1 MVGDGAV
8 RESGTRDETGA
19 VPDAVALYDSHG
31 DALFGFCVALGY
43 RPRVA
48 ERVVREAL
56 ALAPER
62 IRALRDPRRS
72 RALLYALVRVVAE
85 RAAVERPG
93 PGVVE
98 QVSAAGGAGWSVPD
112 RRRLAP
118 LVPYALWAVDEDE
131 RIALDLSAR
140 HRLSDAEVADVLGV
154 SERRAARLLA
164 RGPVQFEQA
173 LAVYAVATHAR
184 RDCPELAL
192 LLPEAGAAVEPGLR
206 QPLHLHVDSCPDCV
220 ALGPGPVEVRALLA
234 GGGATNAPY
243 AIRMALRAD
252 GAAEPADSVDPVERG
267 GFPKGT
273 GRPRSRVPVVAACAT
288 AVALMLGT
296 AVLLRPGAE
305 HDTPIALSS
314 APLPEQPPALHP
326 AEPPAVSASVAPST
340 APAPSTTR
348 AVPTSAPSTRAAAAK
363 PTARTSRSAKPST
376 NAGAQLAGGPATLPR
391 SGGTDAGNPAA
402 PGTLSWSRSTV
413 DLGADGA
420 AQTVRLT
427 ATGGPV
433 TWSLAVSEN
442 DWLTVSSHAGTL
454 ANGQSISITISANPD
469 RAPAAT
475 WAVSVS
481 ANPTGVSLTVTGGP
495 ASRGGATN
503 EFRQR

>member
-8 RESGTRDETGA
+8 RESGTTDETGA
-19 VPDAVALYDSHG
+19 VPDAVALYDTHG

-43 RPRVA
+43 QPRVA
-48 ERVVREAL
+48 ERVVRETL
-56 ALAPER
+56 AVAPER

-85 RAAVERPG
+85 RAAGERAG

-98 QVSAAGGAGWSVPD
+98 QVLAAGGAGWSVPD

-154 SERRAARLLA
+154 SERRVARLLA
-164 RGPVQFEQA
+164 RGPVRFEQA

-192 LLPEAGAAVEPGLR
+192 LLPDAGAAVEAGLR
-206 QPLHLHVDSCPDCV
+206 QPLYLHVDSCPDCL
-220 ALGPGPVEVRALLA
+220 ALRPGPVEVRALLA
-234 GGGATNAPY
+234 GGGSAKAPY

-252 GAAEPADSVDPVERG
+252 GSVESADPVERG

-288 AVALMLGT
+288 AVALVFGT
-296 AVLLRPGAE
+296 AVLSRPGAE
-305 HDTPIALSS
+305 HDTPIALST
-314 APLPEQPPALHP
+314 APLSERPPALHP
-326 AEPPAVSASVAPST
+326 AESPAAAASVVPGT
-340 APAPSTTR
+340 APAPSTAR
-348 AVPTSAPSTRAAAAK
+348 AVPTSAPSTRSAVAK
-363 PTARTSRSAKPST
+363 PTARPSRGAKPST
-376 NAGAQLAGGPATLPR
+376 SGGAPVAGGSLTLPR
-391 SGGTDAGNPAA
+391 AGGTGEGNPAA

-433 TWSLAVSEN
+433 AWSLAVSEN
-442 DWLTVSSHAGTL
+442 DWLTVSSRAGTL
-454 ANGQSISITISANPD
+454 ANGQSISITIAANPD
-469 RAPAAT
+469 RAPATT

-481 ANPTGVSLTVTGGP
+481 ANPTGVSLNVTGGP
-495 ASRGGATN
+495 ASHESATS
-503 EFRQR
+503 EFQQR

>member
-8 RESGTRDETGA
+8 RESGTADETGA
-19 VPDAVALYDSHG
+19 VPDAVALYDTHG

-56 ALAPER
+56 TLAPER

-98 QVSAAGGAGWSVPD
+98 QVLAAGGAGWSVPD

-154 SERRAARLLA
+154 SERRTARLLA
-164 RGPVQFEQA
+164 HGPVQFEQA

-192 LLPEAGAAVEPGLR
+192 LLPEAGAAVEAGLR

-220 ALGPGPVEVRALLA
+220 ALRPGPVEARALLA
-234 GGGATNAPY
+234 GGAAANAPY

-252 GAAEPADSVDPVERG
+252 GAAEPVDPVERG

-288 AVALMLGT
+288 AVALVLGT

-326 AEPPAVSASVAPST
+326 AEPPAASASVVPTT
-340 APAPSTTR
+340 ASAPSTTR

-376 NAGAQLAGGPATLPR
+376 NAAAPLAGGPATLPR

-413 DLGADGA
+413 DLGAGGA

-442 DWLTVSSHAGTL
+442 DWLTVGSHAGTL

-469 RAPAAT
+469 RAPATT
-475 WAVSVS
+475 WAVTVS

-495 ASRGGATN
+495 ASRGGPTN

>member
-1 MVGDGAV
+1 MAGDGAV
-8 RESGTRDETGA
+8 RESGTTDETGA
-19 VPDAVALYDSHG
+19 VPDAVALYDAHG

-48 ERVVREAL
+48 ERVVRETL
-56 ALAPER
+56 AVAPER

-98 QVSAAGGAGWSVPD
+98 QVLAAGGAGWSVPD

-192 LLPEAGAAVEPGLR
+192 LLPDAGAAVEAGLR

-220 ALGPGPVEVRALLA
+220 ALRPGPVEVRALLA
-234 GGGATNAPY
+234 GGGSANAPY

-252 GAAEPADSVDPVERG
+252 GSAEPVDPVERG

-288 AVALMLGT
+288 AVALVLGT

-305 HDTPIALSS
+305 HDTPIALST
-314 APLPEQPPALHP
+314 APPPERPPALRP
-326 AEPPAVSASVAPST
+326 AEPPAAVASVVPST
-340 APAPSTTR
+340 APAPSTAR

-376 NAGAQLAGGPATLPR
+376 GGAASVAGGPVTLPR

-433 TWSLAVSEN
+433 TWSLTMSEN
-442 DWLTVSSHAGTL
+442 DWLTVSSRAGTL

-469 RAPAAT
+469 RAPATT

-481 ANPTGVSLTVTGGP
+481 ANPTGVSLSVTGGP
-495 ASRGGATN
+495 PSHGGATS